1 MVFGEI
7 SVHEATGRIVTPK
20 VAGSEIL
27 REHRAGATL
36 WIVPACWRPLPR
48 MSPESKLRA
57 QPRWRGREDLVD
69 PQIPPGA

>member
-1 MVFGEI
+1 LAIAATVPTVPISPVPLTPNQIGIHPQMVFGEI
-7 SVHEATGRIVTPK
+7 TVHEATGRIVTPK

-48 MSPESKLRA
+48 
-57 QPRWRGREDLVD
+57 
-69 PQIPPGA
+69 

>member
-1 MVFGEI
+1 LTPNQIGIHPQMVFGEI
-7 SVHEATGRIVTPK
+7 TVHEATGRIVTPK

-48 MSPESKLRA
+48 
-57 QPRWRGREDLVD
+57 
-69 PQIPPGA
+69 